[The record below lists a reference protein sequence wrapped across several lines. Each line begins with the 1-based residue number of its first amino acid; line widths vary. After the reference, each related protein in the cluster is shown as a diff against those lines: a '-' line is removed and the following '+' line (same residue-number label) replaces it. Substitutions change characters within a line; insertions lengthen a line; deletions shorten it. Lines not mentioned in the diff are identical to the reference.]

1 MLNTMIDFRQIRAAR
16 ALLNWTQSDLARA
29 ADTATSSIKNIE
41 SENSSARKET
51 MAQIFDAFDH
61 NGIEFMPGT
70 GVRLKNNFISVYDG
84 KRATS
89 ALQDNIYAHVQ
100 AAPEREV
107 CIMGLDE
114 TFCVDTDG
122 SQLIADQIERL
133 KSVGVRQR
141 ILVCEGD
148 TRFLNTPESY
158 RWLPRA
164 YFTRNSP
171 IYIYGDRIAIHS
183 GSLRR
188 RTIIIEARL
197 LADHMRMI
205 FSALWD
211 CVSTAPATDAKPGWL
226 TANHV
231 PPMPAR
237 SVHFVQGEIAQ
248 A

>member
-1 MLNTMIDFRQIRAAR
+1 MLNTMIDHRQIRAAR
-16 ALLNWTQSDLARA
+16 ALLDWSQSDLARA
-29 ADTATSSIKNIE
+29 AAMATSSVKNIE
-41 SENSSARKET
+41 SESSSARKET
-51 MAQIFDAFDH
+51 IAQIYDAFDH

-70 GVRLKNNFISVYDG
+70 GVRLKNNIVAVHDG

-100 AAPEREV
+100 SAPEREV

-114 TFCVDTDG
+114 TFSVDTDG
-122 SQLIADQIERL
+122 AQLIAGHIERL

-171 IYIYGDRIAIHS
+171 IYVYGDRIAIHS

-188 RTIIIEARL
+188 RTIIIEARP
-197 LADHMRMI
+197 LAQHMRMI
-205 FSALWD
+205 FSVLWD
-211 CVSTAPATDAKPGWL
+211 CVSTAPAKDPRLGWL

-231 PPMPAR
+231 PPVPAL
-237 SVHFVQGEIAQ
+237 SVHPVPGEKPQ